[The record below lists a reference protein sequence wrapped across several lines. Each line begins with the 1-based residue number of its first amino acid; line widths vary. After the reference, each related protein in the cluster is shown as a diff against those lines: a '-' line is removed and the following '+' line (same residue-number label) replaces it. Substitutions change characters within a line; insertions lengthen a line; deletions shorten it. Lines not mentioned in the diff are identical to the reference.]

1 MIEAPG
7 GVVKRERIG
16 RSCVLAVALLLGVAV
31 HGERATPDING
42 IWQALGS
49 AHWNLEPH
57 AAHAGPGAA
66 PDALAASR
74 GGLGVVHGGKIP
86 YLPWARALQREN
98 FQHRGERDPLRNC
111 FLPGV
116 PRANYLPYP
125 LQIVQTPTHVLL
137 AYEFAQASRT
147 VYLDRPDFEAPI
159 DSWMGHS
166 IGRWEGEALVV
177 EVTAQVPDTWLDQA
191 GNFHGSGLRVQE
203 RYALEGPNHLRYEA
217 TLADPEVYERPWTLS
232 VLLHRVMDPRAQLL
246 DFKCVE
252 FVEERMYG
260 ELTREK
266 PDA

>member
-1 MIEAPG
+1 MLAAVVWLGISAYGGDAAPD
-7 GVVKRERIG
+7 
-16 RSCVLAVALLLGVAV
+16 L
-31 HGERATPDING
+31 NG

-49 AHWNLEPH
+49 AHWNLEPQ
-57 AAHAGPGAA
+57 AAHAGPGTA
-66 PDALAASR
+66 PDALAAGR
-74 GGLGVVHGGKIP
+74 GGLGIVEEGMIP
-86 YLPWARALQREN
+86 YRPWARARRREN
-98 FQHRGERDPLRNC
+98 FQHRGARDPLRNC

-147 VYLDRPDFEAPI
+147 VYLNRPDFEAPV

-166 IGRWEGEALVV
+166 RGRWDGETLVV
-177 EVTAQVPDTWLDQA
+177 DVTAQVPDTWLDQA
-191 GNFHGSGLRVQE
+191 GNFHGAGLHVEE
-203 RYALEGPNHLRYEA
+203 RYTLEGANHLRYEA
-217 TLADPEVYERPWTLS
+217 TLTDPEVYERPWTLS
-232 VLLHRVMDPRAQLL
+232 VLLYRQMDPHAQLL

>member
-1 MIEAPG
+1 MWALALWAGLSGAP
-7 GVVKRERIG
+7 
-16 RSCVLAVALLLGVAV
+16 V
-31 HGERATPDING
+31 HAETAAADLNG

-57 AAHAGPGAA
+57 SAHTGPGPAS
-66 PDALAASR
+66 DALAAAR
-74 GGLGVVHGGKIP
+74 GGLGVVEGGRIP
-86 YLPWARALQREN
+86 YRPWARLRQQEN
-98 FQHRGERDPLRNC
+98 FRNRGERDPLRNC

-147 VYLDRPDFEAPI
+147 VYLERPDFEAPV

-166 IGRWEGEALVV
+166 RGHWEGETLVV
-177 EVTAQVPDTWLDQA
+177 DVTAQHADSWLDEA
-191 GNFHGSGLRVQE
+191 GNFHGAALRVEE
-203 RYALEGPNHLRYEA
+203 RYTLQGPNHLRYEA
-217 TLADPEVYERPWTLS
+217 TLTDPEVYERPWTLG
-232 VLLHRVMDPRAQLL
+232 VLLYRQMDPRAQLL

-266 PDA
+266 PDG